1 MSGTNYGYVRV
12 STGRQ
17 ELGRDAQRRALETAG
32 CAKIIEEQKSG
43 RKARPALAEL
53 VDRLEPGDVVTVFRF
68 DRISRSVADFYAI
81 GERIRERGASL
92 RSLAEQFD
100 TSTPMGRAMMGFA
113 AIWAEL
119 EAETT
124 RERVNNGLVAAKA
137 RGTLLGRRRAIDS
150 VTAAKIKRRLDAGEP
165 GKELAREYRV
175 SPRTIRRI
183 REREEL
189 RPLIREGIESGP
201 SIPAD
206 QVFAE
211 VREKIAARHG

>member
-1 MSGTNYGYVRV
+1 MTGTVYGYVRV

-17 ELGRDAQRRALETAG
+17 DMGRDAQRRALETAG
-32 CAKIIEEQKSG
+32 CTEIIEEQASG

-53 VDRLEPGDVVTVFRF
+53 VDKLDQGDMVTVFRF

-124 RERVNNGLVAAKA
+124 RERVNNGLAAARA
-137 RGTLLGRRRAIDS
+137 RGKLLGRRRAIDAM
-150 VTAAKIKRRLDAGEP
+150 TAAKIKRRLDAGEP

-183 REREEL
+183 RERE
-189 RPLIREGIESGP
+189 RS
-201 SIPAD
+201 A
-206 QVFAE
+206 
-211 VREKIAARHG
+211 

>member
-1 MSGTNYGYVRV
+1 MGGTNYGYVRV

-17 ELGRDAQRRALETAG
+17 DMGRDAQRRALEAAG
-32 CAKIIEEQKSG
+32 CNEIVEEQASG
-43 RKARPALAEL
+43 RKARPTL
-53 VDRLEPGDVVTVFRF
+53 VDLVEKLQPGDQVTVYRF

-81 GERIRERGASL
+81 GERIRERGANL

-124 RERVNNGLVAAKA
+124 RERVMNGLSAARA
-137 RGTLLGRRRAIDS
+137 RGQMLGRRRAIDA
-150 VTAAKIKRRLDAGEP
+150 VTSAKIKRRLDAGEP

-183 REREEL
+183 RERE
-189 RPLIREGIESGP
+189 RIG
-201 SIPAD
+201 
-206 QVFAE
+206 
-211 VREKIAARHG
+211 

>member
-1 MSGTNYGYVRV
+1 MTSTIYGYVRV

-17 ELGRDAQRRALETAG
+17 DMGRDAQRRALEAAG
-32 CAKIIEEQKSG
+32 CGEIIEEQAGG
-43 RKARPALAEL
+43 RKARPALTGL
-53 VDRLEPGDVVTVFRF
+53 VDRLGPGDVVTVFRF

-81 GERIRERGASL
+81 GERIRKSGASL

-119 EAETT
+119 EVETT
-124 RERVNNGLVAAKA
+124 RERVNNGLSAARE
-137 RGTLLGRRRAIDS
+137 RGQVLGRRRAIDG

-183 REREEL
+183 RER
-189 RPLIREGIESGP
+189 
-201 SIPAD
+201 
-206 QVFAE
+206 
-211 VREKIAARHG
+211 AAS

>member
-1 MSGTNYGYVRV
+1 MSGTDYGYVRV

-17 ELGRDAQRRALETAG
+17 ELGRDAQRRALEAAG
-32 CAKIIEEQKSG
+32 CGVIIEEQRSG

-53 VDRLEPGDVVTVFRF
+53 VDQLAPGDVVTVFRF
-68 DRISRSVADFYAI
+68 DRISRSVADFYAT

-92 RSLAEQFD
+92 RSLAERFD

-119 EAETT
+119 EVETT
-124 RERVNNGLVAAKA
+124 RERVNNGLSAARA
-137 RGTLLGRRRAIDS
+137 RGQVLGRRRAIDA
-150 VTAAKIKRRLDAGEP
+150 VTAAKIMRRLDAGEP

-183 REREEL
+183 RDREQ
-189 RPLIREGIESGP
+189 GT
-201 SIPAD
+201 AN
-206 QVFAE
+206 V
-211 VREKIAARHG
+211 

>member
-17 ELGRDAQRRALETAG
+17 ELGRDAQRRALETVG
-32 CAKIIEEQKSG
+32 CAEIIEEQKSG
-43 RKARPALAEL
+43 RKARPALTEL
-53 VDRLEPGDVVTVFRF
+53 VNRLAPGDVVTVFRF

-119 EAETT
+119 EVETI
-124 RERVNNGLVAAKA
+124 RERVNNGLSGARA
-137 RGTLLGRRRAIDS
+137 RGQVLGRRRAIDA
-150 VTAAKIKRRLDAGEP
+150 VTARKIKGRLDAGEP
-165 GKELAREYRV
+165 AKELAREYRV
-175 SPRTIRRI
+175 SPRTIRRVRD
-183 REREEL
+183 RE
-189 RPLIREGIESGP
+189 
-201 SIPAD
+201 
-206 QVFAE
+206 Q
-211 VREKIAARHG
+211 AAG

>member
-1 MSGTNYGYVRV
+1 MNGTVYGYVRV

-32 CAKIIEEQKSG
+32 CAEIIEEQKSG
-43 RKARPALAEL
+43 RKARPALVEL
-53 VDRLEPGDVVTVFRF
+53 VDRLAPGDVVTVFRF

-92 RSLAEQFD
+92 RSMAEQFD

-119 EAETT
+119 EVETT

-183 REREEL
+183 RERE
-189 RPLIREGIESGP
+189 
-201 SIPAD
+201 
-206 QVFAE
+206 
-211 VREKIAARHG
+211 AAA